1 MVNPGL
7 PVPLDRILEEARL
20 KSAIALEHLAD
31 LSNFGITEEWLKQ
44 IQEDLETVE
53 NIATFDLQKT
63 ELKTLTAIKDEKLA
77 KCVQWGRKLR
87 LRMSLAIA
95 DDKLK
100 GVEFPNKT
108 WVASEKNE
116 SKLIT
121 FMPTLIN
128 LAKTH
133 AQVLETVGQKTEEI
147 ATGESLLK
155 ELTAANQTQE
165 EYNIKRK
172 GVTVERQTIYRR
184 LYDSVNRINRVGQM
198 VFNNNPAVSRLFS
211 SSWSQGTSK
220 GTTQET
226 TTN

>member
-7 PVPLDRILEEARL
+7 PAPLDRILEEARL
-20 KSAIALEHLAD
+20 KLAIAQEYITD
-31 LSNFGITEEWLKQ
+31 LNGFGITEEWLKQ
-44 IQEDLETVE
+44 IQQNIETVE

-63 ELKTLTAIKDEKLA
+63 ELKALTATKDEKLA
-77 KCVQWGRKLR
+77 QCVEWGRKLR

-95 DDKLK
+95 DNKLK

-133 AQVLETVGQKTEEI
+133 AKVLETVGQQAEEI
-147 ATGESLLK
+147 AAGEKLFK
-155 ELTAANQTQE
+155 ELTAANQAQE

-172 GVTVERQTIYRR
+172 GVTVERQTVYRR

-198 VFNNNPAVSRLFS
+198 VFNNNPAVNRLFS

-220 GTTQET
+220 LSRT
-226 TTN
+226 